1 MWELNSARDKAFFSP
16 QTLLHL
22 FEGKMQ
28 GGSAREEKKERV
40 KEGLPWWCSGQE
52 STCQYRR
59 HRFDL

>member
-28 GGSAREEKKERV
+28 GGNAREEKKERV
-40 KEGLPWWCSGQE
+40 KEGPSLVVQWIRIYLSMQE
-52 STCQYRR
+52 TQV
-59 HRFDL
+59 